1 MPEVVDRVTAMVDD
15 TPILLSEVEHRAE
28 PELQRLAA
36 ENPDPQ
42 ELAHRREAM
51 LRQALQVLID
61 EQLLTEQLKE
71 SSIEVNDE
79 QLDEAIADVK
89 SRNGIPDD
97 EAFVKALAHENLT
110 MEAYRRQLRRELEKR
125 KLLSSKVHSQIK
137 VGDDDLRSEYDR
149 TYVQVTGE
157 QEVHAR
163 HILLQLKRDASP
175 AEDAAMRQRAVEI
188 VQRLRAGADFTK
200 LAKEL
205 SDGPSASQG
214 GDLGYFRRGV
224 MVAEFENVAFSLPV
238 GAVSDPVRTQFGWH
252 VIQVLDRRKAPPPP
266 LDTVKEQLRQK
277 LQNEQAARL
286 TQDYLTSLRKDAA
299 IEIKMDSL
307 KAPSSAPGPLIHPT
321 ARRPTVAVSMGDPFG
336 IGPEV
341 LVAALARPALRRR
354 AHWHRVR

>member
-1 MPEVVDRVTAMVDD
+1 MIAALGILLAAQLGAPEVVDRVAAMVDD

-28 PELQRLAA
+28 PEIQRMVA

-42 ELAHRREAM
+42 ELAHRRDAM

-61 EQLLTEQLKE
+61 EQLLQAQLKE
-71 SSIEVNDE
+71 SNVEISDE
-79 QLDEAIADVK
+79 QIDSVVADVK
-89 SRNGIPDD
+89 RQNNIPDD
-97 EAFVKALAHENLT
+97 ETLAKALEHEGLT
-110 MEAYRRQLRRELEKR
+110 MAAYRSQLRRQLEKQ
-125 KLLSSKVHSQIK
+125 KLLNSKVHSQIK
-137 VGDDDLRSEYDR
+137 VGDDDLRAEYER
-149 TYVQVTGE
+149 GYVQTGGE

-188 VQRLRAGADFTK
+188 AQRIRAGADFTK

-224 MVAEFENVAFSLPV
+224 MVAEFENVAFALPV

-266 LDTVKEQLRQK
+266 FETVKEQLRQK
-277 LQNEQAARL
+277 LQRAQGDRL
-286 TQDYLTSLRKDAA
+286 TQDYLTGLRKDAA
-299 IEIKMDSL
+299 IEIKVDSL
-307 KAPSSAPGPLIHPT
+307 KPQGPAPTP
-321 ARRPTVAVSMGDPFG
+321 
-336 IGPEV
+336 
-341 LVAALARPALRRR
+341 
-354 AHWHRVR
+354 